1 MAWEV
6 VDDTPSGR
14 IFTRPLNPV
23 ELGFFY
29 DTKLNGVADLV
40 ENYLVVTSDSSL
52 FHPEN
57 VSRAWV
63 AVKQI
68 FPLLGATAKE
78 LRSQTPSA
86 LFVVSEPDLGIA
98 RPDDTTLG
106 SAQSEEEVHSFVD
119 QLISGPRQLSDE
131 LLARLYIYSRS
142 DKPGHF
148 HALFHHS
155 HLIID
160 GTSALALIRTF
171 FDVLSLP
178 PRATIPDV
186 QMRLALCVGTH
197 DLNPNKHLPKAQMRW
212 RQATGQIIRRIR
224 FKRLRVRFQRDSE
237 PPVSSPVGFVGGY
250 NTPAG
255 GHNVYK
261 IQHSTFS

>member
-1 MAWEV
+1 MAWKV
-6 VDDTPSGR
+6 ADDTPSRR
-14 IFTRPLNPV
+14 IFTRPLNPI

-29 DTKLNGVADLV
+29 IAKINGVTDLV

-57 VSRAWV
+57 VSRAWIT
-63 AVKQI
+63 VKQI

-78 LRSQTPSA
+78 LESQTPSA
-86 LFVVSEPDLGIA
+86 LLVVSELDLGIA
-98 RPDDTTLG
+98 RPGETTIG
-106 SAQSEEEVHSFVD
+106 SAQSEEEVHSFAD

-178 PRATIPDV
+178 PRTAIPDL
-186 QMRLALCVGTH
+186 QTRLGLCVGMYNL
-197 DLNPNKHLPKAQMRW
+197 DPNKHLSKAQIRW
-212 RQATGQIIRRIR
+212 RQAAGQIIGQIWSE
-224 FKRLRVRFQRDSE
+224 KLRVRSLSD
-237 PPVSSPVGFVGGY
+237 
-250 NTPAG
+250 
-255 GHNVYK
+255 
-261 IQHSTFS
+261 